1 MTQPN
6 DPVDTFELMASHPGD
21 PPKLRALRFAVI
33 AMGFVLFVG
42 LAAVVARIIYL
53 TMRPA
58 SQSVDGVA
66 SPSSQPLGNSA
77 SGSTIAADIN
87 LALPAG
93 AKVRSQSLAGNRLA
107 VHYEVGGL
115 EGILILDLETGRPL
129 SQVRIS
135 AGPR

>member
-6 DPVDTFELMASHPGD
+6 DPVDTFELLAAHPDD
-21 PPKLRALRFAVI
+21 PPNIRALRFVVI

-42 LAAVVARIIYL
+42 LAAVVARIVYL
-53 TMRPA
+53 TMRPV
-58 SQSVDGVA
+58 SQSVEGA
-66 SPSSQPLGNSA
+66 QSQAIPSS
-77 SGSTIAADIN
+77 SGAQSSGIAADIN

-107 VHYEVGGL
+107 VHYEVGGI
-115 EGILILDLETGRPL
+115 EGIVILDLETGRPL